1 MKLVCIAQ
9 QLTGEYGTVT
19 AGQEFECP
27 QEIAM
32 QLIRGGS
39 AKKPGSPRVVY
50 ETKPKTFETP
60 EVSPR
65 QPFRDSSVPDKKSAS
80 VAPEGHPLLS
90 GSDVPAPR
98 NVDCGGRGRRSRSD
112 PGR

>member
-19 AGQEFECP
+19 AGQEFECRE
-27 QEIAM
+27 EIAM

-80 VAPEGHPLLS
+80 VAPEGDPVLS
-90 GSDVPAPR
+90 GSEISAPR
-98 NVDCGGRGRRSRSD
+98 DAHRSGRSRRSG
-112 PGR
+112 PAAE